1 MAAELEILNSLNEQ
15 QLMMLRL
22 FKNPLPEGDFQQ
34 MRRLAVKLLA
44 RKLDE
49 VTEAWEKDN
58 QVTEETYDELSK
70 GHFRSKAKRS

>member
-1 MAAELEILNSLNEQ
+1 MASESKILNSLNEQ

-34 MRRLAVKLLA
+34 MRRLAVTLLA

-49 VTEAWEKDN
+49 VTEIWEKDN
-58 QVTEETYDELSK
+58 QVTENTYDELSK
-70 GHFRSKAKRS
+70 GHFRSKTKKS